1 MGFWHAQVTTDKKDA
16 QGKAVRD
23 WVTLDTADMAVAERR
38 LARYLAEQGAGR
50 TPEAAAAAASAP
62 DTVQVYFAGLGK
74 RLADGDNANIRIHV
88 LPTIGTFALDEVQ
101 HVQVRNILKKV
112 SEEVL
117 DADCW
122 ARSLAPC
129 ADFRRR
135 RRGPAHRAQPD
146 VRREAPEAARRG
158 SRKSSSR
165 ARS

>member
-112 SEEVL
+112 SE
-117 DADCW
+117 
-122 ARSLAPC
+122 
-129 ADFRRR
+129 
-135 RRGPAHRAQPD
+135 GG
-146 VRREAPEAARRG
+146 ARRG
-158 SRKSSSR
+158 LLGKVLGAMRRFFGAAVEDQLIEHNPTFDVKLPKQR
-165 ARS
+165 GGDREIVKPR